1 MASAARRPNYHLQCA
16 LNVGTQTVRVRKYPE
31 NNMRVLLLGVVAA
44 LTLSVG
50 AASAQEAVYPRHG
63 YAPYGYRYA
72 YGYHHH
78 YHGYHHRY
86 ARYRY

>member
-1 MASAARRPNYHLQCA
+1 MS
-16 LNVGTQTVRVRKYPE
+16 GTQTVRVRKYPE

-44 LTLSVG
+44 LTLSVS

>member
-1 MASAARRPNYHLQCA
+1 MS
-16 LNVGTQTVRVRKYPE
+16 GTQTVRVRKYPE

-44 LTLSVG
+44 LTLSVS

-86 ARYRY
+86 AR

>member
-1 MASAARRPNYHLQCA
+1 MSGRKPSAYAS
-16 LNVGTQTVRVRKYPE
+16 TTE
-31 NNMRVLLLGVVAA
+31 DNMRVVLLGVVAA

-50 AASAQEAVYPRHG
+50 AAPAQEAVYPRHG
-63 YAPYGYRYA
+63 YAPYGYRHA

-86 ARYRY
+86 ARFRY

>member
-1 MASAARRPNYHLQCA
+1 MS
-16 LNVGTQTVRVRKYPE
+16 GTQTVRVRKYPE

-44 LTLSVG
+44 LTLSVS

-63 YAPYGYRYA
+63 YAPYGYRHA

>member
-1 MASAARRPNYHLQCA
+1 VASAARRPNYHLQCA

-44 LTLSVG
+44 LTLSVS

-86 ARYRY
+86 ARFRY

>member
-1 MASAARRPNYHLQCA
+1 MFVECPGRKPSAYKS
-16 LNVGTQTVRVRKYPE
+16 TTE
-31 NNMRVLLLGVVAA
+31 DNMRAALVLGVVAA
-44 LTLSVG
+44 LALSV

-72 YGYHHH
+72 YGYHHRH
-78 YHGYHHRY
+78 YGYHHRY